1 MASFPQLNIFE
12 QIINLPEFTVKNY
25 RFIDGFGLVLI
36 LEKKEKKAICPHCG
50 KKSDKLHQNYRY
62 LVRDLPIMEH
72 DVYLK
77 VNRRQFKCSYCQK
90 PFTEHFDSIKKT
102 PKRTTR
108 AAEPSSAVASS
119 SLQYKALSCC
129 IMLVLARFRA

>member
-25 RFIDGFGLVLI
+25 RFIDRFGLVLI

-62 LVRDLPIMEH
+62 LVRDLPIGG
-72 DVYLK
+72 
-77 VNRRQFKCSYCQK
+77 
-90 PFTEHFDSIKKT
+90 T
-102 PKRTTR
+102 
-108 AAEPSSAVASS
+108 
-119 SLQYKALSCC
+119 
-129 IMLVLARFRA
+129 